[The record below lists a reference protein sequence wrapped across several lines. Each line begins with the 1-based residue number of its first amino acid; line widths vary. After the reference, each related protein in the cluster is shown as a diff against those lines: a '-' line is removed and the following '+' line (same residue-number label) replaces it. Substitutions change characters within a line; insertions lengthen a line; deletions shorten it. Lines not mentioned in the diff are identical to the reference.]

1 MSELRIR
8 KKSGRSTVATT
19 VGKIE
24 EALRCAANPAQAA
37 ILRRFFKTGP
47 GQYGEGD
54 IFIGLKVPVI
64 RGVVKQFG
72 YVPPREALT
81 LVRSPIHEMR
91 LAGLL
96 LWVKA
101 FEEGDE
107 RTRRLV
113 FRLYLQNTRHIN
125 NWDLVDLSAPNIVGA
140 FLKPE
145 DDPSAALLQ
154 ELAGSGWLWDR
165 RIAVVATF
173 AFIRQGRFEPT
184 LALCRR
190 LLKDSHDLM
199 HKACGWMLREVG
211 KRDRGTLRAFL
222 DVHAGQMPRTM
233 LRYALEHFGPA
244 ERAKYMRRG

>member
-8 KKSGRSTVATT
+8 KKSGRSKVATT

-107 RTRRLV
+107 RT
-113 FRLYLQNTRHIN
+113 
-125 NWDLVDLSAPNIVGA
+125 GA
-140 FLKPE
+140 WCPAVSPKH
-145 DDPSAALLQ
+145 AAHQQLGL
-154 ELAGSGWLWDR
+154 GG
-165 RIAVVATF
+165 
-173 AFIRQGRFEPT
+173 FE
-184 LALCRR
+184 R
-190 LLKDSHDLM
+190 S
-199 HKACGWMLREVG
+199 
-211 KRDRGTLRAFL
+211 
-222 DVHAGQMPRTM
+222 
-233 LRYALEHFGPA
+233 EH
-244 ERAKYMRRG
+244 RRGISETRG